1 MSDAQEN
8 AYLGAAT
15 QATGADDTN
24 VQSFLIWQIL
34 RKISGAKLVQVVAVT
49 NSGGVSPVGFV
60 DVQPLVN
67 QLDGW
72 NNATPHGTIYHLP
85 YFRLQGGTNA
95 VIIDPQVGDIGVA
108 VVEDRDI
115 SSVKANK
122 AQANP
127 GSKRIFDIADGLYM
141 GGFLNG
147 TPQQYVQFSTAGVA
161 VVSPTKVTLQ
171 APLVEVDASTSFTVN
186 SPQSGFSGTVIV
198 QGLLSW
204 LAGMTGSAISGV
216 ASYISGAV
224 QFVGSITS
232 NGKRIDDTHTHNG
245 VQPGG
250 GNSGSVN

>member
-1 MSDAQEN
+1 MADTQEN
-8 AYLGAAT
+8 AYLGAAN
-15 QATGADDTN
+15 QATGADPTN
-24 VQSFLIWQIL
+24 LQSFLIWQIL
-34 RKISGAKLVQVVAVT
+34 RSISGAKLVQVVGVT
-49 NSGGVSPVGFV
+49 NSGGVSAVGFV

-72 NNATPHGTIYHLP
+72 NNATPHGTVYHLP

-127 GSKRIFDIADGLYM
+127 GSKRIFDIADGLYL

-147 TPQQYVQFSTAGVA
+147 TPQQYVQFSAAGIS

-204 LAGMTGSAISGV
+204 LAGMTGSAVSGV
-216 ASYISGAV
+216 ASFISGAV
-224 QFVGSITS
+224 QFVGTITS
-232 NGKRIDDTHTHNG
+232 NGHAIDSTHQHT
-245 VQPGG
+245 
-250 GNSGSVN
+250 NSGGSGLGGPPQ